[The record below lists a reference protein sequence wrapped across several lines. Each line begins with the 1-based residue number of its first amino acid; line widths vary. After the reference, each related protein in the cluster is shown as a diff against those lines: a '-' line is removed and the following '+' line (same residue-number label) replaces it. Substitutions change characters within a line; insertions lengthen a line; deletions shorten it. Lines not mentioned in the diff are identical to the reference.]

1 MSARQ
6 ETESE
11 ELLRIHYLK
20 LAYDT
25 MFNAL
30 CLPADEPD
38 RAKKIAAERERLEYI
53 LAQFGASSGRIPKP
67 HPSS

>member
-6 ETESE
+6 ETEAE
-11 ELLRIHYLK
+11 ERLRIHYLK

-53 LAQFGASSGRIPKP
+53 LAQFGASSGRIPK
-67 HPSS
+67 S